1 MRISDWSSDVCSSDL
16 AAALMFAPEL
26 SERHFSDAKAT
37 GAAMSFSVTF
47 SYRDANSGFE
57 REGKLNISTPGTK
70 VTPKLA
76 LYVAQQFLGRFIEND
91 PVDDLISAKCTV
103 SGTSQQ
109 IGRASCRERVCQYV

>member
-1 MRISDWSSDVCSSDL
+1 MIRRPPRSTRTDTLFPYTTLFRSEALCLLAINIGSLITND

-70 VTPKLA
+70 VTPRSEERLVGK
-76 LYVAQQFLGRFIEND
+76 E
-91 PVDDLISAKCTV
+91 CV
-103 SGTSQQ
+103 ST
-109 IGRASCRERVCQYV
+109 CRSRWSPYH